1 MDEEEKH
8 RLIESMLKKAV
19 GYEAVETQEEYAV
32 VDGELTLVKRKIT
45 RKDVP
50 PDLSALKALLGDE
63 KTEEI
68 DRDELERE
76 RAQLMEEFFALMKR
90 QKKDK
95 S

>member
-1 MDEEEKH
+1 MDEEEKR

-50 PDLSALKALLGDE
+50 PDVSALKVLLGDD
-63 KTEEI
+63 KPEEI
-68 DRDELERE
+68 DREELERE
-76 RAQLMEEFFALMKR
+76 RKELMEEFF
-90 QKKDK
+90 DK
-95 S
+95 VKSNSED

>member
-50 PDLSALKALLGDE
+50 PDVTALKVLLGDAAG
-63 KTEEI
+63 EEI

-76 RAQLMEEFFALMKR
+76 REQLMEEFFEYMKE